1 MPSNVDSFSSNVH
14 DPYAYGGEVIGS
26 QVMGDSYDGYPTQGT
41 IIHDGLAP
49 GVSYPSG
56 VVQDDFNARS
66 GIIMNPVPGTV
77 QQP

>member
-1 MPSNVDSFSSNVH
+1 
-14 DPYAYGGEVIGS
+14 
-26 QVMGDSYDGYPTQGT
+26 MGDSYNGYPTQGT

-49 GVSYPSG
+49 GVSYPGG

-77 QQP
+77 LQQ